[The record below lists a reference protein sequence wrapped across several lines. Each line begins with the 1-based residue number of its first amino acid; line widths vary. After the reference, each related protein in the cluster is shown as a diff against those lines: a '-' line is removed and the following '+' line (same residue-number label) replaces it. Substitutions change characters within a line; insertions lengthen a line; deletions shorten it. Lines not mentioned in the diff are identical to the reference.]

1 MLSTITNMKFSKF
14 LTLLLQ
20 SLVDLKF
27 QTFHIRTLQKNV
39 AEENKKSCKR
49 SHPFF
54 FYHFDFITSPYFYAK
69 DKVFPWLGAPTK
81 PVFLF
86 AGPSF
91 GQALF
96 ISSRSMESIFS

>member
-1 MLSTITNMKFSKF
+1 MKFSEF

-20 SLVDLKF
+20 SLVDLKL
-27 QTFHIRTLQKNV
+27 QTFHTRHSQKNV
-39 AEENKKSCKR
+39 AEEDKSCKR

-54 FYHFDFITSPYFYAK
+54 FIPFDFIISPYIYAK

-96 ISSRSMESIFS
+96 ISSRSVESIFS

>member
-54 FYHFDFITSPYFYAK
+54 FIILISLHK
-69 DKVFPWLGAPTK
+69 
-81 PVFLF
+81 
-86 AGPSF
+86 SF